1 MAMRI
6 IQPTEPPKPVRQNVK
21 TVDTDEVMGA
31 GSWIKIRSLTVGENN
46 QFVRAFQSA
55 QALYA
60 VEPLDMVSFAA
71 LEDEMRAIICGAL
84 LDWNWVDS
92 DGEYLPSPHNN
103 PALMDQLTQEEM
115 SFLMECVRFGP
126 PEKKSSKK
134 KTSR

>member
-6 IQPTEPPKPVRQNVK
+6 IQPTEPLKPVRQNIK
-21 TVDTDEVMGA
+21 TIETDEVMGA
-31 GSWIKIRSLTVGENN
+31 GSWIKVRSLTVGENN

-55 QALYA
+55 QSVYA
-60 VEPLDMVSFAA
+60 IEPFDMVALAA
-71 LEDEMRAIICGAL
+71 LLE
-84 LDWNWVDS
+84 WNWVDS
-92 DGEYLPSPHNN
+92 EGEYLPSPHNN

-115 SFLMECVRFGP
+115 SFLMECVRNGP